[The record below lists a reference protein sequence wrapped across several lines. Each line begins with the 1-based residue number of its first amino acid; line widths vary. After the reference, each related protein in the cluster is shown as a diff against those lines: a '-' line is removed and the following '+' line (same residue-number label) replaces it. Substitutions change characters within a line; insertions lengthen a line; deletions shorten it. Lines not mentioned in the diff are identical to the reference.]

1 MADEKKD
8 RPTYAADY
16 IKGDFEKAVY
26 LDSVHADN
34 LMTAFLGL
42 GAEHWALRRRLMVLE
57 KFMAERGVIIPDE
70 VEAYD
75 PTPEEK
81 VAWEAERDDYIQR
94 VFSVL
99 TRDVADVSGP
109 VPTEKV
115 PAREPGDH
123 S

>member
-1 MADEKKD
+1 MADDKKN
-8 RPTYAADY
+8 RPTYAADFV
-16 IKGDFEKAVY
+16 KGDFEKAVY
-26 LDSVHADN
+26 LDSVHSDN

-57 KFMAERGVIIPDE
+57 RFMAEKGVIVPDE

-81 VAWEAERDDYIQR
+81 VAWEAERDDYIER
-94 VFSVL
+94 VFTVL
-99 TRDVADVSGP
+99 TREVADVAGG

>member
-1 MADEKKD
+1 MADAKSD
-8 RPTYAADY
+8 RPTYAADF

-26 LDSVHADN
+26 LDSVHSDN

-42 GAEHWALRRRLMVLE
+42 GAEHWALRRRVMVLE
-57 KFMAERGVIIPDE
+57 RFMAEGKVIDPAE

-81 VAWEAERDDYIQR
+81 VAWEAERDGYIER

-99 TRDVADVSGP
+99 TREVANVAGA

-115 PAREPGDH
+115 PARRPGDH

>member
-1 MADEKKD
+1 MADNRSD
-8 RPTYAADY
+8 RPTFAADY

-26 LDSVHADN
+26 LDSVHSDN

-42 GAEHWALRRRLMVLE
+42 GAEHWALRRRVMVLE
-57 KFMAERGVIIPDE
+57 KFMAERKVIDPAE

-81 VAWEAERDDYIQR
+81 VAWEAERDDFIER

-99 TRDVADVSGP
+99 TRETTEVAGV

-115 PAREPGDH
+115 PAREPYLGK
-123 S
+123 

>member
-1 MADEKKD
+1 MADEKTD
-8 RPTYAADY
+8 RQTYAADY

-26 LDSVHADN
+26 LDSVHSDN

-42 GAEHWALRRRLMVLE
+42 GAEHWALRRRVMVLE
-57 KFMAERGVIIPDE
+57 RFMAEGKVIDPAE
-70 VEAYD
+70 VEAYE

-81 VAWEAERDDYIQR
+81 VAWEAERDDYIER

-109 VPTEKV
+109 VPTAKV
-115 PAREPGDH
+115 PARKPGDP